1 MQTLT
6 FQSISPA
13 NRANKS
19 CFFPTELIRF
29 AMHIASSFALCVKW
43 TSWGKPIS
51 LWPSNLLMFL
61 ELIVRIL
68 GNIPLRLG
76 WTPKPEK
83 LSGLLEQILVAE
95 KLCKQDQELLMGR
108 TILVVCLKVFGVNL
122 FVIWMVN
129 NESFQSPCHA
139 MQSSSG
145 LQSNGAPLQSSS
157 SQKTETMM
165 AARCSLSVWKGTI
178 VLCIATI

>member
-1 MQTLT
+1 
-6 FQSISPA
+6 
-13 NRANKS
+13 
-19 CFFPTELIRF
+19 
-29 AMHIASSFALCVKW
+29 
-43 TSWGKPIS
+43 
-51 LWPSNLLMFL
+51 MFL

-122 FVIWMVN
+122 FVI
-129 NESFQSPCHA
+129 
-139 MQSSSG
+139 
-145 LQSNGAPLQSSS
+145 
-157 SQKTETMM
+157 
-165 AARCSLSVWKGTI
+165 
-178 VLCIATI
+178 